1 MAPGRGSGADRA
13 GNLGAVRGAGGA
25 GFAGLPG
32 AGARR
37 AGDGDWGG
45 GGEAA
50 PQCCHWRPP
59 EAMRR
64 EQWAPLLRPLLG
76 SHLLPEQV
84 KGLCSSQWYPRA
96 VLAENKMN

>member
-13 GNLGAVRGAGGA
+13 GSLGAVRGAGGA

-37 AGDGDWGG
+37 AGGGDWGG

-50 PQCCHWRPP
+50 PQCCLWWPP

-84 KGLCSSQWYPRA
+84 RVVFASQWYAGA
-96 VLAENKMN
+96 VLAESKMD